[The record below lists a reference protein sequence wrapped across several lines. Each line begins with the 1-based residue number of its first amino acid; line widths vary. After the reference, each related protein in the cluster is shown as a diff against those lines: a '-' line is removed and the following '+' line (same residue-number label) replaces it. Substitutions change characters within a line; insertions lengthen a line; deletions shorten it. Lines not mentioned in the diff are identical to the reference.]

1 MNLLPEEK
9 AEIKNA
15 ILLAAT
21 IAVWACFFG
30 LVLCPPARADWVAA
44 LHLPPTQCAPCAR
57 MLPVEAALR
66 AERYDIRTIDVAAH
80 PAWASA
86 PGRGYP
92 RYVYIVERG
101 GRNYYTEAKII
112 GECSAGQL
120 RRLCVVPTAA
130 TVGAWTRNVWRAA
143 FGNPVWE
150 W

>member
-1 MNLLPEEK
+1 MK
-9 AEIKNA
+9 AL
-15 ILLAAT
+15 LLAVT
-21 IAVWACFFG
+21 LTLQSCC
-30 LVLCPPARADWVAA
+30 LNSYADFVVA

-57 MLPVEAALR
+57 MLPIEAALR
-66 AERYDIRTIDVAAH
+66 AEGYAIPTIDVSKY
-80 PAWASA
+80 PEWANA

-92 RYVYIVERG
+92 RYVYVIQRG
-101 GRNYYTEAKII
+101 GRNYYTDAKII

-130 TVGAWTRNVWRAA
+130 TVGAWSRNVVRAV